1 MPQSQRTDKEKDK
14 NIMVRVSGELH
25 QQFRSILK
33 QEDKNQSEVI
43 RDLIREYIAQRKQ
56 KSLF

>member
-1 MPQSQRTDKEKDK
+1 MPHSRRTDKEKDK

-25 QQFRSILK
+25 EQFRSILK

-43 RDLIREYIAQRKQ
+43 RDLIRAYIKERRQ